1 MTVRVRKI
9 SDGYV
14 VSDHE
19 TWIPGVYE
27 SEEAGIL
34 AATLS
39 PEAVHCMWEAVL
51 ESGRDTATLADV
63 QGAF

>member
-1 MTVRVRKI
+1 MTVQVRKI
-9 SDGYV
+9 SDGFV
-14 VSDHE
+14 VSEYE
-19 TWIPGVYE
+19 TWLPGVYE
-27 SEEAGIL
+27 SEESARL

-63 QGAF
+63 QGAS

>member
-1 MTVRVRKI
+1 MTIQVRKI

-14 VSDHE
+14 VSEYD

-27 SEEAGIL
+27 SEEAAKL

-39 PEAVHCMWEAVL
+39 PEAVHIMWEAVL

-63 QGAF
+63 NGAS